1 MTMITHDLINFLAN
15 LLDIENQGEG
25 TFYET
30 PFNFNN
36 HTCITD
42 GYIFFLFNANLNYD
56 EVDDRTNRAIQ
67 NCFNTKDDIYYI
79 FNAHSNHIHALVHEA
94 NSKICTV
101 IEDCNVCDVYGEV
114 EYTFSHEE
122 KNYYNRTT
130 CPLCKGDKEID
141 TGKPTGF
148 LWFPKQTVKI
158 LSNTYTVNNFYQV
171 SEFLLK
177 INYNGT
183 IKIHAPAVSD
193 KVASPLFIEIN
204 DTKIMLSKAIESID
218 DIVYSLTNPEISKGN
233 PT

>member
-1 MTMITHDLINFLAN
+1 MITHDLINFLAN
-15 LLDIENQGEG
+15 LLDIESRGEG

-56 EVDDRTNRAIQ
+56 KVDDKTNQAIQ
-67 NCFNTKDDIYYI
+67 HYLNTKDDIYYI
-79 FNAHSNHIHALVHEA
+79 FNAHSSDIHALVNRAE
-94 NSKICTV
+94 SKPCTL
-101 IEDCNVCDVYGEV
+101 IEDCNVCDEYGEV
-114 EYTFSHEE
+114 IYNFHH
-122 KNYYNRTT
+122 KRDYYKKGE
-130 CPLCKGDKEID
+130 CPICHGDKKID
-141 TGKPTGF
+141 TGTPTGF

-158 LSNTYTVNNFYQV
+158 LSNTYTVDNFYQV

-183 IKIHAPAVSD
+183 IKIHAPTVSD

-204 DTKIMLSKAIESID
+204 DTKIMMSKAIESND
-218 DIVYSLTNPEISKGN
+218 HIVYSLLNPEITN
-233 PT
+233 A